1 MKTFTSSDG
10 RGGDMGKIDMAADV
24 MLPGLE
30 VMIKNCLIEIMMI
43 ALPFISFSS
52 RESSR
57 PRSPHHQRYD
67 SFPSEKQSDIKQ
79 DHRILHF
86 IRLALNGLCRLG
98 SKSQSKKDWTISREG
113 SSHS

>member
-30 VMIKNCLIEIMMI
+30 VMIKNCLNEVMMI

-57 PRSPHHQRYD
+57 PQSPHHQRYD
-67 SFPSEKQSDIKQ
+67 SFPSENKAILSKTIEYYISSDW
-79 DHRILHF
+79 H
-86 IRLALNGLCRLG
+86 
-98 SKSQSKKDWTISREG
+98 
-113 SSHS
+113 